1 MVVLR
6 QKHQQAPCNADLRRQ
21 SRALGAQRVFE
32 HLHHQGLAF
41 KQLFF
46 NRLDAGGWHVG
57 VGMAAVDAAHQIS
70 DMQESCFVQANVD
83 EGRLHAWQH
92 ARYFA
97 QIDIADQTTLQ

>member
-21 SRALGAQRVFE
+21 PRALGAERVFE

-46 NRLDAGGWHVG
+46 NRLDAGCWHIG
-57 VGMAAVDAAHQIS
+57 VGMAVIDAAHQIS
-70 DMQESCFVQANVD
+70 DMQESCFVQPNVYKC
-83 EGRLHAWQH
+83 RLHAGQH
-92 ARYFA
+92 ARYFS
-97 QIDIADQTTLQ
+97 QVDIAHQTTLQ